1 MVRNYRTAGKR
12 GFMVILTILFLFI
25 GTVGYCFA
33 EGVDAVANVGTGR
46 GEINSICARAN
57 NVVGVNILSYDSKE
71 GLLSFSNSKYAELNR
86 IEKQEFMQAALD
98 ATNGSSLGVQG
109 RNKVYNFISE
119 QDNATAKAV
128 GYLKSNAGTDLAEA
142 GAWFRPFAS
151 WFGIAFG
158 VFSVFIVA
166 LFGISIMLDICY
178 FGIPAFE
185 AVVSK
190 GNGKPILVSKDAWS
204 VRKDIDSSGVY
215 QNEILAYMKRRI
227 VTIIAV
233 GVCLAYLISGKVY
246 DIILFFVDAFSN
258 F

>member
-1 MVRNYRTAGKR
+1 M
-12 GFMVILTILFLFI
+12 
-25 GTVGYCFA
+25 
-33 EGVDAVANVGTGR
+33 
-46 GEINSICARAN
+46 
-57 NVVGVNILSYDSKE
+57 
-71 GLLSFSNSKYAELNR
+71 
-86 IEKQEFMQAALD
+86 
-98 ATNGSSLGVQG
+98 
-109 RNKVYNFISE
+109 
-119 QDNATAKAV
+119 
-128 GYLKSNAGTDLAEA
+128 
-142 GAWFRPFAS
+142 
-151 WFGIAFG
+151 
-158 VFSVFIVA
+158 FSVFIVA